1 MVEIGNWFWES
12 ETEKNWDETGTPYLS
27 CESSV
32 VQNDIDSK
40 DSLTVVDE
48 ADFEGKEIADSS
60 EEGELDLSREQVQLE
75 GGKNSKIDTNKE
87 VSPDIDDNK
96 IVTIGKMNG
105 VNMYRVPVEVQGKTV
120 LAIVDTAAEVTLI
133 SEELY
138 KD

>member
-12 ETEKNWDETGTPYLS
+12 ETEENWDETGTPYLS

-87 VSPDIDDNK
+87 GSPDINDNK

>member
-12 ETEKNWDETGTPYLS
+12 ETEENWDETGTPYLS

-87 VSPDIDDNK
+87 GSPDIDDNK